1 MCQAPDGD
9 PKPRA
14 RLDNTA
20 VLVKLVVPGF
30 PLATRACRGRRPRNH
45 VPQAGTILA
54 AMANALSAL
63 QVTSV

>member
-1 MCQAPDGD
+1 MCQTQDGD
-9 PKPRA
+9 TKWIA

-54 AMANALSAL
+54 AGASASSVP